1 LGVNFLFSI
10 ERRTSVAPPATP
22 SSQLGTS
29 TTFAAR
35 DHARAQ
41 GARQA
46 PFQPTVP
53 AADAV
58 GVLDADGAPVAAAR
72 LLWDDVIGP
81 GGDSSRVL
89 PRGAT
94 LRLTDL
100 DGDACASVLAY
111 NAAQPLERLNVAD
124 TVKIQWQAYLGTGSL
139 LLSDM
144 GRVLLSI
151 TATDCPTHD
160 ALCGASTRLRNEEKY
175 GDGDGGVHGDH
186 PNARDRF
193 AVALAKHGL
202 GRRDIVPNVNF
213 FKGAS
218 VETDGA
224 LTFVGDGSHPGAIVE
239 LRAELPVIVAVA
251 NTPHVLDPRPTY
263 TVSPLR
269 ITAWSDRPTTRDD
282 NAWHATPE
290 GERAFLQTEEFVLT
304 ATSAESVECAP

>member
-1 LGVNFLFSI
+1 
-10 ERRTSVAPPATP
+10 VAPPPTP

-41 GARQA
+41 GVRRAA
-46 PFQPTVP
+46 FQPTVP
-53 AADAV
+53 AANAA
-58 GVLDADGAPVAAAR
+58 GVVDADGAPVAPER
-72 LLWDDVIGP
+72 LLWDDLIGP

-94 LRLTDL
+94 LRLTDVE
-100 DGDACASVLAY
+100 GDACASLLVF

-124 TVKIQWQAYLGTGSL
+124 TVKVQWQAYLGTGAL

-151 TATDCPTHD
+151 TATDCRTHD
-160 ALCGASTRLRNEEKY
+160 ALCGASTRLRNEERY
-175 GDGDGGVHGDH
+175 GSGGVHGDH

-193 AVALAKHGL
+193 AVSLAKHGL

-213 FKGAS
+213 FKGAR
-218 VETDGA
+218 VEIDGA
-224 LTFVGDGSHPGAIVE
+224 LTFVGDGSHAGAVVE
-239 LRAELPVIVAVA
+239 LRAELPVIVAVVS
-251 NTPHVLDPRPTY
+251 TPHVLDPRPEY

-269 ITAWSDRPTTRDD
+269 ITAWTDRPTTRQDA
-282 NAWHATPE
+282 AWHATPE
-290 GERAFLQTEEFVLT
+290 SERAFLQTEEFVLT
-304 ATSAESVECAP
+304 VMSAEPAEGSAS